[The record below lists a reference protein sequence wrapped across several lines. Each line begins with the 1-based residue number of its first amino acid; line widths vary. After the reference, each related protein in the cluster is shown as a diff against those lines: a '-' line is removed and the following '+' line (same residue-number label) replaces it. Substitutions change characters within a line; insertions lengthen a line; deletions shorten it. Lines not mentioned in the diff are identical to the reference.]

1 MKRWAFILLASVI
14 GTQLLIIAAV
24 ITGCFIAYR
33 ADNKNPRCT
42 GERASEML
50 TAALAQTFALYAAE
64 K

>member
-1 MKRWAFILLASVI
+1 MKKWAFILLASVI

-24 ITGCFIAYR
+24 LAGCFIVR
-33 ADNKNPRCT
+33 ADRGSPRCT

>member
-1 MKRWAFILLASVI
+1 MKKWAFILLASVI

-24 ITGCFIAYR
+24 IAGCFIVR
-33 ADNKNPRCT
+33 ADRESPRCT